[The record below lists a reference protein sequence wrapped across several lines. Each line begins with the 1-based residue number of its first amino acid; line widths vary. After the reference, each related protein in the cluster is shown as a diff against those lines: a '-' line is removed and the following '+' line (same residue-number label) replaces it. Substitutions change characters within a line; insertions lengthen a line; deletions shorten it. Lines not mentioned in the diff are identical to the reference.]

1 MDGVEILVLKQVDAH
16 LWSHDFR
23 VLVLDVDQIILQ
35 FVLENLALRL
45 VTSHGLCLLLSL
57 ELLLVFIALR

>member
-16 LWSHDFR
+16 FRSHDFR

-45 VTSHGLCLLLSL
+45 VTSHGLSLLLSL